1 MPGYLPA
8 MLFRAGGFMF
18 LKTEEA
24 TETVTI
30 SFDGRSLRV
39 PANISV
45 AAALLSE
52 GTLAVRTSL
61 VGRQPRA
68 PYCLMGV
75 CFECLVTINGAQNRQ
90 ACMTLVQDGMEIS
103 SQHGARIIEQ
113 GGH

>member
-1 MPGYLPA
+1 
-8 MLFRAGGFMF
+8 MF
-18 LKTEEA
+18 LKIEEA

-30 SFDGRSLRV
+30 SFDGRRLQV

-45 AAALLSE
+45 VAALLSE
-52 GTLAVRTSL
+52 GAVAIRTSL

-90 ACMTLVQDGMEIS
+90 ACMTLVEDGMEIS
-103 SQHGARIIEQ
+103 SQYGARIIEQ
-113 GGH
+113 GGN